1 MEAFGRMIAVLAG
14 ECLVLLLTFY
24 LKTVPL
30 HWQKTETVRSITK
43 AYAAE
48 LMESKEFC
56 AANWETLK
64 KELGRFGEYEIEYT
78 VFERRRYE
86 GENGRVYLYHEWKE
100 EQEQKTLLEGSYLRI
115 VVKEKKRGGLETF
128 LYGADSVFYVGGRVS

>member
-14 ECLVLLLTFY
+14 GCLVLFFSFY

-56 AANWETLK
+56 TVRWEAFK
-64 KELGRFGEYEIEYT
+64 KELKRFGEYEAEYT

-86 GENGRVYLYHEWKE
+86 GENGRVYLYHAWKE
-100 EQEQKTLLEGSYLRI
+100 VQEQKMLLEGSYLRI
-115 VVKEKKRGGLETF
+115 VVREKGRGKFETF
-128 LYGADSVFYVGGRVS
+128 LYGADSVFFAGGRVS